1 MRNRRNVIIAFLL
14 VAVLCLGVGYAAITD
29 TLNITANVDLNTAND
44 GPLNEEFDTDV
55 YFVNPAVKAD
65 ATTNTLAE
73 GDVTLALSTDKD
85 TLTITVSEAVF
96 TKVTDTLVVTVD
108 VKNDS
113 TVQDANI
120 AIGTENNAL
129 FTLTAVGA
137 NNKTVVTKD
146 GGVLTFTLTLT
157 LDQLPVATTDTSE
170 QVITLDLT
178 ASPVVN
184 Q

>member
-14 VAVLCLGVGYAAITD
+14 VAVLCLGVGYAVITD

-113 TVQDANI
+113 TVQNADI
-120 AIGTENNAL
+120 EIGTEDNNL

-137 NNKTVVTKD
+137 DNKTVVTK

-157 LDQLPVATTDTSE
+157 LDQLPEATTDTTNV
-170 QVITLDLT
+170 VINLPLT